1 MMTAA
6 QAYRPRAALPIS
18 GRGVRSTLRSPISHT
33 PREPD
38 VRRTIRNHRSDQP
51 LRIRYSTMPR
61 HMQAAAREDLPRRCE
76 LSSAANITTTE
87 QIEAPFDEDQDGPT
101 ARNHARP
108 ELQGSTPERD
118 IALFQEQVLLE
129 ADNAPEGGF
138 TSHPAVSVTSSRE
151 ASKCEHTTPPLRHM
165 IDVASRITHHAFT
178 APHETCL
185 SEKILIKAD
194 DAPDQV
200 GCCDSLNRMISSVT
214 YLNTALEAAQH
225 NVVAV
230 SGDATGYPGVMS
242 SWSGTHPDA
251 VSFRIWSQAPVTPR
265 PLGDGL
271 KWSND
276 HEIYQAPSPT
286 FDRGLELFGKHNG
299 ILPDDTHESR
309 GIPSK
314 MVREDA

>member
-38 VRRTIRNHRSDQP
+38 VRRTICNHRSDQP
-51 LRIRYSTMPR
+51 LRIRYSTMAR
-61 HMQAAAREDLPRRCE
+61 HMQAAARQDLPRRCE
-76 LSSAANITTTE
+76 LSSAANITTTEQIEAPFAEDQDKPMARNHARPELQGSAPERDVALLQEQVQLSSAANITTTE

-230 SGDATGYPGVMS
+230 SGDATG
-242 SWSGTHPDA
+242 
-251 VSFRIWSQAPVTPR
+251 F
-265 PLGDGL
+265 
-271 KWSND
+271 
-276 HEIYQAPSPT
+276 
-286 FDRGLELFGKHNG
+286 LE
-299 ILPDDTHESR
+299 
-309 GIPSK
+309 
-314 MVREDA
+314 